1 MRFSLSLSPSLPARL
16 VAMVAVAAFAV
27 ACATD
32 GPAAP
37 ALDAGHTGPARAVL
51 SNTSVKVTTLQ
62 RATPLASPISVSKTI
77 GPLGGVIAI
86 PAAGLSVTFP
96 PLAVAKATTIT
107 VTALAGRAVAYEFEP
122 HGLKFTAPLIAM
134 QDLTKTNTTGLDLS
148 LLSAGYFE
156 DANDINTVTGTAK
169 VSELFNVNATL
180 SPLSA
185 VWTIPHFSG
194 YLVAT
199 GRSGE

>member
-1 MRFSLSLSPSLPARL
+1 MRFSPSLPARL
-16 VAMVAVAAFAV
+16 VALVAVAAFAV

-32 GPAAP
+32 GPTTP
-37 ALDAGHTGPARAVL
+37 VFDAGRTGPARAVL
-51 SNTSVKVTTLQ
+51 GNTSITVTTLQ

-86 PAAGLSVTFP
+86 PAAGLSVTVP
-96 PLAVAKATTIT
+96 PLAVAKGTSIT
-107 VTALAGRAVAYEFEP
+107 VTALAGRAVAYEFAP
-122 HGLKFTAPLIAM
+122 HGLQFTLPLIAV
-134 QDLTKTNTTGLDLS
+134 QDLSKTNTTGLDLS
-148 LLSAGYFE
+148 LLSAGYFL
-156 DANDINTVTGTAK
+156 NSTDINSLTGTAK

-185 VWTIPHFSG
+185 VWSIPHFSG

>member
-1 MRFSLSLSPSLPARL
+1 MPFSPSLPARL
-16 VAMVAVAAFAV
+16 VAMVAVTAFAV

-32 GPAAP
+32 GPTNP
-37 ALDAGHTGPARAVL
+37 VFDAGHTGPARAVL
-51 SNTSVKVTTLQ
+51 SNTSIKVATLQ

-96 PLAVAKATTIT
+96 ALAVAKATTIT
-107 VTALAGRAVAYEFEP
+107 VTALAGGAVAYEFAP
-122 HGLKFTAPLIAM
+122 HGLKFTVPLIAV

-148 LLSAGYFE
+148 LLTAGYFE
-156 DANDINTVTGTAK
+156 DSKDINSLTGTAK
-169 VSELFNVNATL
+169 VTELFNVNATL
-180 SPLSA
+180 SPLTA

>member
-1 MRFSLSLSPSLPARL
+1 MRFSFSPSLPARL

-32 GPAAP
+32 GPTTP
-37 ALDAGHTGPARAVL
+37 VLDAGHTGPVRAVL
-51 SNTSVKVTTLQ
+51 SNTSIKVTTLQ

-107 VTALAGRAVAYEFEP
+107 VTALAGRAVAYEFAP
-122 HGLKFTAPLIAM
+122 HGLTFTVPLIAI

-156 DANDINTVTGTAK
+156 DSKDINSLTGTAK

-180 SPLSA
+180 SPLTA